1 MIQAIQEFL
10 FLPISIGSFVFLLQK
25 TDFVYEY
32 FSLFSRTFGLKNIDS
47 YLKFEYYEKNS
58 SQFQNYISFLG
69 SIYGVRK
76 NILGFFCRLISCFL
90 CLSCFLSL
98 VFVILLYKSMYLV
111 FPCFVISVLIYL
123 ILFTAM
129 KKIYE

>member
-1 MIQAIQEFL
+1 MIQAIQDFL
-10 FLPISIGSFVFLLQK
+10 FLPISIGSFVFLLQQ

-32 FSLFSRTFGLKNIDS
+32 LSLFSRTFGLKNIDS
-47 YLKFEYYEKNS
+47 CLKFEYYEKNT

-69 SIYGVRK
+69 SVYGVRK
-76 NILGFFCRLISCFL
+76 SPLGFACRLISCFL

-98 VFVILLYKSMYLV
+98 IFVLLLYKSVYLV
-111 FPCFVISVLIYL
+111 FPCFVISVLIYF

>member
-58 SQFQNYISFLG
+58 SQFQSYISFLG

-76 NILGFFCRLISCFL
+76 NILGFVCRLISCFL

-98 VFVILLYKSMYLV
+98 VFVLLLYKSVYLV
-111 FPCFVISVLIYL
+111 FPCFVISVLIYF
-123 ILFTAM
+123 ILFAAT

>member
-1 MIQAIQEFL
+1 MIQAIQDFL
-10 FLPISIGSFVFLLQK
+10 FLPISIGSFVFLLQQ

-32 FSLFSRTFGLKNIDS
+32 FSLFSRTLGLKSIDS
-47 YLKFEYYEKNS
+47 YLKFEYYEKNT

-69 SIYGVRK
+69 SIYGVKK
-76 NILGFFCRLISCFL
+76 NLLGFTCRLVSCFL

-98 VFVILLYKSMYLV
+98 VFVLLLYKSIYLI
-111 FPCFVISVLIYL
+111 FPCFVISVLIYF

>member
-32 FSLFSRTFGLKNIDS
+32 FSLFSRVLGLKNIDS

-111 FPCFVISVLIYL
+111 FPCFVISVLIYF